1 MKRTSPVAASDKSR
15 SREGIGTHVFECL
28 VDAWAKAHATRT
40 SWIALAGMLLVGCS
54 ESPTPSEPVAAEVE
68 LSFSEDWE
76 IHEKPLDE
84 ALTDD
89 EVVSFI
95 EFVRLLPDGKPPVL
109 APVPGSQGDKASTPE
124 ESVLAWRKTV
134 REALTVDTLIQG
146 WSPRPAVRRV
156 LTEHQVEPRAFTSLM
171 LRMSCALAA
180 EAMGGS
186 RAVAAQRVIADE
198 KVESLVARMHEYE
211 RLHQTASESLHEALG
226 EAASLAEYMALLSSV
241 PRESQQTV
249 ALHQEELKSILRLA
263 STPSASPDSVED
275 HHITPVSCEQPIQQP
290 ARHQRR

>member
-1 MKRTSPVAASDKSR
+1 MKRTSRVAL
-15 SREGIGTHVFECL
+15 VCL
-28 VDAWAKAHATRT
+28 
-40 SWIALAGMLLVGCS
+40 LLVGCN
-54 ESPTPSEPVAAEVE
+54 ESPTPSEPVAVEVE
-68 LSFSEDWE
+68 LSLSEDWE
-76 IHEKPLDE
+76 IIEKPLDDP
-84 ALTDD
+84 LTDD

-95 EFVRLLPDGKPPVL
+95 ELVRRLPDGKPPVL
-109 APVPGSQGDKASTPE
+109 SPVPGSQGDKASTPE

-198 KVESLVARMHEYE
+198 KVESLVARMHQYE
-211 RLHQTASESLHEALG
+211 RMHQTAPESLHEALG

-241 PRESQQTV
+241 PRESQQAV
-249 ALHQEELKSILRLA
+249 AAHEEELKSILPVA
-263 STPSASPDSVED
+263 SNPSASPESVED
-275 HHITPVSCEQPIQQP
+275 HHITPVSFEQPIQQP

>member
-1 MKRTSPVAASDKSR
+1 MKRTSLVTASDKSR

-95 EFVRLLPDGKPPVL
+95 EFVRLLPGGKPPVL
-109 APVPGSQGDKASTPE
+109 APVPGSEGEKASTPE

-156 LTEHQVEPRAFTSLM
+156 LSERQVKPRAFTSLM

-180 EAMGGS
+180 EAMGGP
-186 RAVAAQRVIADE
+186 RTVAAQRVIADE
-198 KVESLVARMHEYE
+198 KVDSLLARIHQYE
-211 RLHQTASESLHEALG
+211 RLHKTAPESLHEALG
-226 EAASLAEYMALLSSV
+226 EAASLAEYLALLSAV
-241 PRESQQTV
+241 PPESQQLV
-249 ALHQEELKSILRLA
+249 AAHQAELKTILPVA
-263 STPSASPDSVED
+263 SNLPTSPESVED
-275 HHITPVSCEQPIQQP
+275 NRITPISFEESVQPP
-290 ARHQRR
+290 VRNQRR